1 MLRQQKLSWY
11 QRWRIKFDWWWNPP
25 TKETMCG
32 TKIKYR
38 ESSARRAAEAME
50 RKRGVV
56 FDAYKCRFCDG
67 WHVGKAR
74 DV

>member
-1 MLRQQKLSWY
+1 MKRVNKLPLWK
-11 QRWRIKFDWWWNPP
+11 RLWIKFDWWWNPP

-38 ESSARRAAEAME
+38 EPSARRAAEAME
-50 RKRGVV
+50 RKKGVV
-56 FDAYKCRFCDG
+56 FDAYACHFCDW